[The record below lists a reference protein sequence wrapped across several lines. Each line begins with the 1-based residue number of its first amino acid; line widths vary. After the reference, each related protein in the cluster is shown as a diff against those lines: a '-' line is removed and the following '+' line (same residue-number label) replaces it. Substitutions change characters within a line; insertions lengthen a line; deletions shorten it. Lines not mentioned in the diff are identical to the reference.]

1 MASSE
6 LLDFLTQLNA
16 DYKNLTELYGGDDD
30 EIYEKLKDIKTQTG
44 QHAGCITNLN
54 RKYKDKYDVDS
65 TGDICLQLKE
75 ILSSI
80 KIIKLM
86 LVADGDDNEDSESS
100 DMSNDS
106 SQNIEND
113 IFNDEIIQKN
123 ETYDFILDDGK
134 KYTVTSM

>member
-86 LVADGDDNEDSESS
+86 LVADGDDNED
-100 DMSNDS
+100 
-106 SQNIEND
+106 I
-113 IFNDEIIQKN
+113 NDERN
-123 ETYDFILDDGK
+123 
-134 KYTVTSM
+134 